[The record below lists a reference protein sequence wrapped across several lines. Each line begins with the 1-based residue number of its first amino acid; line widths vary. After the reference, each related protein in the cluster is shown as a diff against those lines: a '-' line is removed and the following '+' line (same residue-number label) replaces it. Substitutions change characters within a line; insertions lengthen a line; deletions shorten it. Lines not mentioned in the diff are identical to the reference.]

1 MVKASNLATVNYAP
15 GQVPTDAAEMQR
27 FFMSELQKIATAINL
42 TGLGHLEK
50 TTVAPIK
57 PRDGDIRYA
66 DGTLWN
72 PGSGGGI
79 YYYKG
84 ATSAWII
91 LG

>member
-1 MVKASNLATVNYAP
+1 MRTSNLGTVSYAP

-27 FFMSELQKIATAINL
+27 FFSSELQKIAASIAML
-42 TGLGHLEK
+42 SLGHLDK

-66 DGTLWN
+66 DGSNWN
-72 PGSGGGI
+72 PGSGVGV

-84 ATSAWII
+84 ATSAWVF